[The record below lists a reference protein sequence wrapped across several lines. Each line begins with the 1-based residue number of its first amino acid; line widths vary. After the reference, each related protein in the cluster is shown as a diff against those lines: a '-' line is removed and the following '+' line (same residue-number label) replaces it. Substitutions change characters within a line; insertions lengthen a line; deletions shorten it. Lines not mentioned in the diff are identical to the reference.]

1 MKKAILIFCAVIL
14 AASVFAQSESD
25 ADKAGSLFNQAS
37 YHNPFWDRVARQK
50 GDILTVIISESSS
63 SNYSAS
69 TSLSKND
76 SNSVTN
82 GIPLLQGLVSALSSG
97 SKSSNSGSGST
108 ASTGKLTA
116 QMSVTVKDV
125 LPNGNL
131 VIEGTRTIVTNR
143 NSQTFE
149 LTGVI
154 RPDDVQT
161 DDTVLSENI
170 ANFNISVAGTG
181 SIQARQRRGILTR
194 LLDWLF

>member
-1 MKKAILIFCAVIL
+1 MKKTLILLCVLLL
-14 AASVFAQSESD
+14 AAGAFAQSEKD
-25 ADKAGSLFNQAS
+25 ADKAGSLFAQPT

-50 GDILTVIISESSS
+50 GDILTVIISENSST
-63 SNYSAS
+63 NYSAS
-69 TSLSKND
+69 TNLSKTD
-76 SNSVTN
+76 SNSISN
-82 GIPLLQGLVSALSSG
+82 GIPILQGLISALSSG
-97 SKSSNSGSGST
+97 AKSSNSGSGST
-108 ASTGKLTA
+108 TSAGKVTA

-143 NSQTFE
+143 NIQTFE
-149 LTGVI
+149 LSGIV

-170 ANFNISVAGTG
+170 AEFHIAIAGQG
-181 SIQARQRRGILTR
+181 SIQDRQRRGILTR